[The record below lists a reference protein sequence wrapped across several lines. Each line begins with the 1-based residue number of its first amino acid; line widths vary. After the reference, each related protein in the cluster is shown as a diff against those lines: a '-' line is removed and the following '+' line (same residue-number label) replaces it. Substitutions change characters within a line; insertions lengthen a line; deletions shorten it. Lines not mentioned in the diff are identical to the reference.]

1 MAVRIAQAGLNEWGT
16 THGGQA
22 GNQTRTAGKLDGE
35 LNVENWYSRPW
46 TICIRPKDVNK
57 GNIIADTALG
67 CVKNAKIGYDQN
79 ERQTLYYQLKA
90 NNWDPAKVGYC
101 ETDCS
106 SLWCACANA
115 AGISI
120 DPVCWT
126 GIMESLARKSGAFE
140 ILSDSKYLTTTK
152 YLKRGDAL
160 VKPGSHAVI
169 VIDNG
174 SEVTP
179 TPTPDGFN
187 KVYQTTGSVWMRK
200 GPGITYGK
208 IKSITIGVQIAVK
221 EIKGNWAYAKSG
233 SDIGYVSMKYLKEVD
248 NIITIDP
255 VTLMTTGKIWLRQDA
270 GVSGKALTV
279 IPAETK
285 LTCNGDTKIITGTT
299 WYRVAYGG
307 YTGWASGTYLKKV
320 PTQIKFKTTAPL
332 NMRKGA
338 TTSSAVIQVVSANK
352 LVVSNG
358 NYITAGG
365 VRWYYC
371 TYEGKSGYMSNM
383 YLKEI

>member
-1 MAVRIAQAGLNEWGT
+1 MAVTLAQAGLNEWGG
-16 THGGQA
+16 THGGEA
-22 GNQTRTAGKLDGE
+22 GNQRRTPGNLDGE
-35 LNVENWYSRPW
+35 LSVRVWYNKPW
-46 TICIRPKDVNK
+46 TYCIRPKDTNK

-79 ERQTLYYQLKA
+79 ERQTLYWQLKA

-126 GIMESLARKSGAFE
+126 GIMEELARKSGAFE
-140 ILSDSKYLTTTK
+140 ILTDSKYLTTDK

-169 VIDNG
+169 VIENG
-174 SEVTP
+174 SEVEP
-179 TPTPDGFN
+179 TPTDDKFN
-187 KVYQTTGSVWMRK
+187 KVYQTTGSVWLRK

-208 IKSITIGVQIAVK
+208 IKSITIGVQVAVSK
-221 EIKGNWAYAKSG
+221 VEGNWAHAKVG
-233 SDIGYVSMKYLKEVD
+233 NDIGYISMKYLKEVD

-255 VTLMTTGKIWLRQDA
+255 VTLVTTGKVWLREKA
-270 GVSGKALTV
+270 GTSGKQLVV
-279 IPAETK
+279 IPNGTK
-285 LTCNGDTKIITGTT
+285 LTCNGDTKLVSGTI
-299 WYRVAYGG
+299 WYRVSYGG
-307 YTGWASGTYLKKV
+307 YTGWSSGTYLKKV
-320 PTQIKFKTTAPL
+320 SQIKFKTTAPL

-338 TTSSAVIQVVSANK
+338 TTSAAVIQVVSANQT
-352 LVVSNG
+352 VISNG
-358 NYITAGG
+358 DYITAGG

-371 TYEGKSGYMSNM
+371 TYNGKSGYMSNM